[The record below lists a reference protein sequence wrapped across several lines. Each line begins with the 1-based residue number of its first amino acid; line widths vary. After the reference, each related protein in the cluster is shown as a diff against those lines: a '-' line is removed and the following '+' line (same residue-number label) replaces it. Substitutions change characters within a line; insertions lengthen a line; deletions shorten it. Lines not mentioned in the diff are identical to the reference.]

1 MSKKYIFIH
10 MFWKMVINMDVKT
23 KKIAFGVVGV
33 IGMIIIATALSGCLE
48 GGEKQTITIRGS
60 TTVLPIAQ
68 KAAEAYMDKHPNVDI
83 RVSGGGSSVGIQS
96 VGEGIADIGTASRDL
111 KDEEKS
117 RYPNLKPIVIAK
129 DGIAI
134 IVHPDNPVT
143 SLTLEQIRG
152 IYNGTY
158 TNWREVSGPDEE
170 IVVINRD
177 SASGTR
183 EFFWKHVMQKDDF
196 VATALEKN
204 SNGAVKQ
211 TVSQTPNA
219 IGYVG
224 LGYVDNSVKA
234 VKIKKDGMEIE
245 PTVENVLN
253 GEYPISRSLY
263 MITNGEPKGIAKD
276 FIDFVLSE
284 EGQRIVEEEGFVPV
298 G

>member
-1 MSKKYIFIH
+1 
-10 MFWKMVINMDVKT
+10 MDVKT

-33 IGMIIIATALSGCLE
+33 MGMIIITTALSGCLE
-48 GGEKQTITIRGS
+48 GGEKQTLTIRGS

-83 RVSGGGSSVGIQS
+83 RVSGGGSSVGVQS
-96 VGEGIADIGTASRDL
+96 VGEGIADIGMASRDL
-111 KDEEKS
+111 KNEEKS
-117 RYPNLKPIVIAK
+117 GYPNLKPIAIAK

>member
-1 MSKKYIFIH
+1 MEAKKK
-10 MFWKMVINMDVKT
+10 KMV
-23 KKIAFGVVGV
+23 FGATVGIVGV
-33 IGMIIIATALSGCLE
+33 IVIAAML
-48 GGEKQTITIRGS
+48 GGWFKTVKTETITIRGS

-68 KAAEAYMDKHPNVDI
+68 RAAEAYMEEHPDVDI

-96 VGEGIADIGTASRDL
+96 VGEGIVDIGMASRDL
-111 KDEEKS
+111 KDEEKI

-158 TNWREVSGPDEE
+158 TNWKEVGGADED

-183 EFFWKHVMQKDDF
+183 EFFWEHVLEKDDF

-224 LGYVDNSVKA
+224 LGYLDNSVKA
-234 VKIKKDGMEIE
+234 VKIKKDGKGIE

-253 GEYPISRSLY
+253 DEYPISRSLY
-263 MITNGEPKGIAKD
+263 MITNGEPKGLAKD

-284 EGQRIVEEEGFVPV
+284 EGQRIVEKEGFVPI

>member
-1 MSKKYIFIH
+1 
-10 MFWKMVINMDVKT
+10 MVIKMDAKT
-23 KKIAFGVVGV
+23 KKIAVFGVMMGLVV
-33 IGMIIIATALSGCLE
+33 IATALSGCLKS
-48 GGEKQTITIRGS
+48 GEKHTITIRGS

-68 KAAEAYMDKHPNVDI
+68 KTAEAYMDKHPNVDI
-83 RVSGGGSSVGIQS
+83 SVSGGGSSVGIQS
-96 VGEGIADIGTASRDL
+96 VGEGIADIGMASRDL
-111 KDEEKS
+111 KDEEKT

-143 SLTLEQIRG
+143 NLTLEQIRG

-158 TNWREVSGPDEE
+158 TNWKEVGGPDKE

-183 EFFWKHVMQKDDF
+183 EFFWEHVMQKDDF

-224 LGYVDNSVKA
+224 LGYVDKSVKA
-234 VKIKKDGMEIE
+234 VKIKKEGTEVE

-253 GEYPISRSLY
+253 GKYPIARSLY
-263 MITNGEPKGIAKD
+263 MITNGEPKGIVKD

-284 EGQRIVEEEGFVPV
+284 EGQRIVEEEGFVPIS
-298 G
+298 

>member
-10 MFWKMVINMDVKT
+10 IFKDMVIDMGAE
-23 KKIAFGVVGV
+23 KKIAFGVM
-33 IGMIIIATALSGCLE
+33 GMIIIASALSGCLE
-48 GGEKQTITIRGS
+48 DREKQTITVRGS

-68 KAAEAYMDKHPNVDI
+68 RAAEEYMKKHPDVDI

-96 VGEGIADIGTASRDL
+96 VGEGIADIGMASREL

-143 SLTLEQIRG
+143 SLTLKQIRG

-158 TNWREVSGPDEE
+158 TNWKEVGGPDKE

-224 LGYVDNSVKA
+224 LGYVDNSVRA
-234 VKIKKDGMEIE
+234 VKIKEDEMEIE

-263 MITNGEPKGIAKD
+263 MITNGEPKGIVKD

-284 EGQRIVEEEGFVPV
+284 EGQKIVEEEGFVPI

>member
-1 MSKKYIFIH
+1 MRYLRT
-10 MFWKMVINMDVKT
+10 VADMDAKT
-23 KKIAFGVVGV
+23 KKMVFGV
-33 IGMIIIATALSGCLE
+33 IGAIIIAILSGCLE
-48 GGEKQTITIRGS
+48 GERQTIIIRGS

-68 KAAEAYMDKHPNVDI
+68 RAAEAYMEKHPDVDI
-83 RVSGGGSSVGIQS
+83 RVSGGGSSVGVQS
-96 VGEGIADIGTASRDL
+96 VGEGIADIGMASREL

-117 RYPNLKPIVIAK
+117 RYPDLKPVVIAK

-158 TNWREVSGPDEE
+158 TNWKEVGGPDEE
-170 IVVINRD
+170 IVVVNRD

-183 EFFWKHVMQKDDF
+183 EFFWKHVMHKEDF

-224 LGYVDNSVKA
+224 LGYLDGSVKA
-234 VKIKKDGMEIE
+234 LKIKKDGEEIE

-253 GEYPISRSLY
+253 GKYPIARSLY
-263 MITNGEPKGIAKD
+263 MITNGEPEGLVKD

-284 EGQRIVEEEGFVPV
+284 EGQKIVEEEGFVPIA
-298 G
+298 

>member
-10 MFWKMVINMDVKT
+10 IFKDMVIDMDAK
-23 KKIAFGVVGV
+23 KKIAFGAVG
-33 IGMIIIATALSGCLE
+33 IIIIASLSGCLE

-68 KAAEAYMDKHPNVDI
+68 KAAEEYMEKHPDVDV

-96 VGEGIADIGTASRDL
+96 VGEGIADIGMASREL

-117 RYPNLKPIVIAK
+117 RYPNLKPIAIAK

-134 IVHPDNPVT
+134 IVHPDNPIT

-158 TNWREVSGPDEE
+158 TNWEEVGGPDKE

-183 EFFWKHVMQKDDF
+183 EFFWKHVMLKDDF

-245 PTVENVLN
+245 PTVENILN

-284 EGQRIVEEEGFVPV
+284 EGQKIVEEEGFVPIE
-298 G
+298 

>member
-1 MSKKYIFIH
+1 MID
-10 MFWKMVINMDVKT
+10 MDAK
-23 KKIAFGVVGV
+23 KKIAFGAM
-33 IGMIIIATALSGCLE
+33 GMIIIALLSGCFE

-68 KAAEAYMDKHPNVDI
+68 KAAEEYMKKHPDVDV

-96 VGEGIADIGTASRDL
+96 VGEGIADIGMASREL

-134 IVHPDNPVT
+134 IVHPDNPIT

-158 TNWREVSGPDEE
+158 TNWKEVGGPDKE

-183 EFFWKHVMQKDDF
+183 EFFWKHVMHKDDF

-245 PTVENVLN
+245 PTVENILN
-253 GEYPISRSLY
+253 GKYPISRSLY

-276 FIDFVLSE
+276 FIDFLLSE
-284 EGQRIVEEEGFVPV
+284 EGQKIVEEEGFVPIE
-298 G
+298 

>member
-1 MSKKYIFIH
+1 MSKKYIFIP
-10 MFWKMVINMDVKT
+10 MFRKMVINMDVKT
-23 KKIAFGVVGV
+23 KKIAFGVM
-33 IGMIIIATALSGCLE
+33 IGIIIVATALSGCLE

-68 KAAEAYMDKHPNVDI
+68 KAAEAYMDKHPSVDI

-111 KDEEKS
+111 KNEEKS
-117 RYPNLKPIVIAK
+117 GYPNLKPIAIAK

-143 SLTLEQIRG
+143 SLTLGQIRG

-158 TNWREVSGPDEE
+158 TNWREVGGPDKE

-234 VKIKKDGMEIE
+234 VKIKRDGVEIE

-263 MITNGEPKGIAKD
+263 MITNGEPKGIAKE

>member
-1 MSKKYIFIH
+1 MIQKSKTKGAMIGG
-10 MFWKMVINMDVKT
+10 MVVGIIILTGCLGGNGVKT
-23 KKIAFGVVGV
+23 LKIA
-33 IGMIIIATALSGCLE
+33 
-48 GGEKQTITIRGS
+48 GS
-60 TTVLPIAQ
+60 TTVLPIVQ
-68 KAAEAYMDKHPNVDI
+68 KAAEEYMKKHPDVDI
-83 RVSGGGSSVGIQS
+83 QVSGGGSSVGIHQ
-96 VGEGIADIGTASRDL
+96 VGEGIADIGMASREL

-117 RYPNLKPIVIAK
+117 RYPNLKPMVIAK

-134 IVHPDNPVT
+134 IVHPDNPIT

-158 TNWREVSGPDEE
+158 TNWKEVGGPDKE

-263 MITNGEPKGIAKD
+263 MIANGEPEGIAKD

-284 EGQRIVEEEGFVPV
+284 EGQKIVEEEGFVPIE
-298 G
+298 